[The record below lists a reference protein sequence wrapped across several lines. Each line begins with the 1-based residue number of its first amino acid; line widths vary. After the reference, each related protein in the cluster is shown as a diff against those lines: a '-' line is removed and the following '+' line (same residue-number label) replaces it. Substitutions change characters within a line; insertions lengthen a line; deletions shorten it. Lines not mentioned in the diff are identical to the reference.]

1 MNQLHNVTKKII
13 IVLELFLFL
22 LLPNGFGK
30 TIIFLIPTRRK
41 KNKKEKYFLI
51 EKNKKSELFQ
61 KKSAEFRRWAPAN
74 QRWGGAFLF
83 LNFIK
88 LNDLFLHRNLHR

>member
-61 KKSAEFRRWAPAN
+61 KKSAEFRR
-74 QRWGGAFLF
+74 
-83 LNFIK
+83 
-88 LNDLFLHRNLHR
+88 